1 MKDIKNILAGAQDKL
16 AELGFSGSY
25 TEALEWLEVTD
36 NMADFNKM
44 EVKAMKKMSKEEMAT
59 VNNAQE
65 TKKEEVTMEEL
76 FKKVSKNYGASSMR
90 RNALSFQEMR
100 ELNEDMNTLL
110 TMAIDKAEKLA
121 HQYDPFT
128 QYIDNGRQY
137 RQAEAR
143 NAEIDK
149 EWEELLG
156 MFGIKA
162 YIGSYANLG
171 SETRSKI
178 EELFTSAFCTD
189 IESVTE
195 KKVKAAHVSI
205 NETDKEET
213 AMNTTSTENNATI
226 NNASVKED
234 TIMTTINNTL
244 TAIANTVKEETAMTT
259 TNNIDDMNEVLAALE
274 AKKTS
279 DPAYLNKDAIA
290 EIMKDHYGVELSKR
304 EIKNTKREVLVERL
318 TQLIN
323 AEFFMSKAEEHAED
337 EKLTAE
343 FDEQRLEAM
352 QTQVIEVGDLAI
364 TKDTAPVAIVTEAN
378 NIKKEEN
385 IMANANVIG
394 VVGAVVEEPKEVS
407 NETTQRTENVGPN
420 THSAYVP
427 GLRYQDEHGNA
438 ITTPEALDRRIRLV
452 LWNQMAWNS
461 QQNNGAYGFTITSE
475 MLQSMIAKA
484 LYGIRNLKKVKEA
497 DAKNEAEFKLDKVY
511 MTPERKAKANEM
523 YNWVIKTLLTPV
535 AFKGMVDGKEM
546 KFAYIDSVNGKAV
559 PRTTSV
565 GYKYNIGKWTG
576 QKAENG
582 FHNYLYT
589 ANKSFREY
597 VKAQQNN
604 QQ

>member
-1 MKDIKNILAGAQDKL
+1 MKDIKNILMKVQDKL

-59 VNNAQE
+59 ANNAQE

-90 RNALSFQEMR
+90 RNILSFQEMR
-100 ELNEDMNTLL
+100 ELNEDMNALL
-110 TMAIDKAEKLA
+110 TMAMDKAEKLA

-137 RQAEAR
+137 RQAEER

-189 IESVTE
+189 IESVTV
-195 KKVKAAHVSI
+195 KKMEAAHASI

-213 AMNTTSTENNATI
+213 TMNTTSTENNATI
-226 NNASVKED
+226 NS
-234 TIMTTINNTL
+234 TS
-244 TAIANTVKEETAMTT
+244 VKEETAMTT
-259 TNNIDDMNEVLAALE
+259 TNNTTIANNIDDMNEVLAALE

-290 EIMKDHYGVELSKR
+290 EILKDHYGVELSKR

-378 NIKKEEN
+378 NTKKEEN

-576 QKAENG
+576 QKADGG

-597 VKAQQNN
+597 VKAQQSN
-604 QQ
+604 Q

>member
-1 MKDIKNILAGAQDKL
+1 MKDIKNILMKVQDKL

-59 VNNAQE
+59 ANNAQE

-90 RNALSFQEMR
+90 RNILSFQEMR
-100 ELNEDMNTLL
+100 ELNEDMNALL
-110 TMAIDKAEKLA
+110 TMAMDKAEKLA

-137 RQAEAR
+137 RQAEER

-171 SETRSKI
+171 SETHSKI

-189 IESVTE
+189 IESVTV
-195 KKVKAAHVSI
+195 KKMEAAHASI

-213 AMNTTSTENNATI
+213 TMNTTSTENNATI
-226 NNASVKED
+226 NS
-234 TIMTTINNTL
+234 TS
-244 TAIANTVKEETAMTT
+244 VKEETAMTT
-259 TNNIDDMNEVLAALE
+259 TNNTTIANNIDDMNEVLAALE

-290 EIMKDHYGVELSKR
+290 EILKNHYGVELSKR

-378 NIKKEEN
+378 NTKKEEN

-576 QKAENG
+576 QKADGG

-597 VKAQQNN
+597 VKAQQSN
-604 QQ
+604 Q

>member
-1 MKDIKNILAGAQDKL
+1 MKDIKNILMKVQDKL

-59 VNNAQE
+59 ANNAQE

-90 RNALSFQEMR
+90 RNILSFQEMR
-100 ELNEDMNTLL
+100 ELNEDMNALL
-110 TMAIDKAEKLA
+110 TMAMDKAEKLA

-137 RQAEAR
+137 RQAEER

-189 IESVTE
+189 IESVTV
-195 KKVKAAHVSI
+195 KKMEAAHASI

-213 AMNTTSTENNATI
+213 TMNTTSTENNATI
-226 NNASVKED
+226 NS
-234 TIMTTINNTL
+234 TS
-244 TAIANTVKEETAMTT
+244 VKEETAMTT
-259 TNNIDDMNEVLAALE
+259 TNNTTIANNIDDMNEVLAALE

-290 EIMKDHYGVELSKR
+290 EILKNHYGVELSKR

-378 NIKKEEN
+378 NTKKEEN

-576 QKAENG
+576 QKAEGG

-597 VKAQQNN
+597 VKAQQSN
-604 QQ
+604 Q

>member
-1 MKDIKNILAGAQDKL
+1 MKDIKNILMKVQDKL

-59 VNNAQE
+59 ANNAQE

-90 RNALSFQEMR
+90 RNILSFQEMR
-100 ELNEDMNTLL
+100 ELNEDMNALL
-110 TMAIDKAEKLA
+110 TMAMDKAEKLA

-137 RQAEAR
+137 RQAEER

-189 IESVTE
+189 IESVTV
-195 KKVKAAHVSI
+195 KKMEAAHASI

-213 AMNTTSTENNATI
+213 TMNTTSTENNATI
-226 NNASVKED
+226 NS
-234 TIMTTINNTL
+234 TS
-244 TAIANTVKEETAMTT
+244 VKEETAMTT
-259 TNNIDDMNEVLAALE
+259 TNNTTIANNIDDMNEVLAALE

-290 EIMKDHYGVELSKR
+290 EILKNHYGVELSKR

-378 NIKKEEN
+378 NTKKEEN

-576 QKAENG
+576 QKADGG

-597 VKAQQNN
+597 VKAQQSN
-604 QQ
+604 Q

>member
-25 TEALEWLEVTD
+25 TEALEWLEATD
-36 NMADFNKM
+36 NMTDFNKM

-65 TKKEEVTMEEL
+65 TKKEELTMEEL

-100 ELNEDMNTLL
+100 ELNEDMNALL
-110 TMAIDKAEKLA
+110 TMAMDKAEKLA

-137 RQAEAR
+137 RQAEER
-143 NAEIDK
+143 NAEINK
-149 EWEELLG
+149 EWEELFG

-195 KKVKAAHVSI
+195 KKVKAAHASI

-213 AMNTTSTENNATI
+213 TMNTSNTENNATI

-234 TIMTTINNTL
+234 TTMNNTTI
-244 TAIANTVKEETAMTT
+244 A
-259 TNNIDDMNEVLAALE
+259 NNIDDMNEVLAALE

-290 EIMKDHYGVELSKR
+290 EILKEQFGIEMSKR
-304 EIKNTKREVLVERL
+304 EIKNTKRDVMVEKLV
-318 TQLIN
+318 QLIN
-323 AEFFMSKAEEHAED
+323 
-337 EKLTAE
+337 EKLAPQSE
-343 FDEQRLEAM
+343 DI
-352 QTQVIEVGDLAI
+352 QTETIEVGDLAI

-378 NIKKEEN
+378 NTNKEEN

-546 KFAYIDSVNGKAV
+546 KFAYIDSVDGKAI

>member
-1 MKDIKNILAGAQDKL
+1 MKDIKNILAGAQEKL

-25 TEALEWLEVTD
+25 TEALEWLKVTD

-59 VNNAQE
+59 ANNTQE

-100 ELNEDMNTLL
+100 ELNEDMNALL
-110 TMAIDKAEKLA
+110 TMAMDKAEKLA

-128 QYIDNGRQY
+128 QYIDNSRQY

-171 SETRSKI
+171 SETRGKI
-178 EELFTSAFCTD
+178 EELFASAFCTD
-189 IESVTE
+189 IESVTV
-195 KKVKAAHVSI
+195 KKMTAAHASI

-213 AMNTTSTENNATI
+213 TMNTTSTENNATI

-234 TIMTTINNTL
+234 TIMTTIDNTL

-290 EIMKDHYGVELSKR
+290 EILKNHYGVELSKK

-323 AEFFMSKAEEHAED
+323 AEFFMSKAEGHAED

-343 FDEQRLEAM
+343 FDEQRLETM

-378 NIKKEEN
+378 NTKKEEN
-385 IMANANVIG
+385 IMTNANEMV

-484 LYGIRNLKKVKEA
+484 LYGIRNLKKAKEA

-559 PRTTSV
+559 PRTISV
-565 GYKYNIGKWTG
+565 GYKYNIAKWTG
-576 QKAENG
+576 QKAKNG
-582 FHNYLYT
+582 FYNYLYT

-597 VKAQQNN
+597 VKTQQNN

>member
-1 MKDIKNILAGAQDKL
+1 MKDIKNILMKVQDKL

-25 TEALEWLEVTD
+25 TEALEWLEATD
-36 NMADFNKM
+36 NMTDFNKM

-59 VNNAQE
+59 ANNAQE
-65 TKKEEVTMEEL
+65 TKKEEVTMETTFVLNNDGRFMFSPSFARKHTDDEL
-76 FKKVSKNYGASSMR
+76 
-90 RNALSFQEMR
+90 
-100 ELNEDMNTLL
+100 
-110 TMAIDKAEKLA
+110 KAELVKLVDAAMAEADKLA
-121 HQYDPFT
+121 DNYDYYYM
-128 QYIDNGRQY
+128 YIDNGRQY
-137 RQAEAR
+137 RQAEENNKR
-143 NAEIDK
+143 LSEK
-149 EWEELLG
+149 WEEL
-156 MFGIKA
+156 MKKFGLNA
-162 YIGSYANLG
+162 YIGSYAEVGHDERMKKLQTLFAPIIG
-171 SETRSKI
+171 SMETVNEASDK
-178 EELFTSAFCTD
+178 EDTTMTANTENATATNNNTS
-189 IESVTE
+189 V
-195 KKVKAAHVSI
+195 
-205 NETDKEET
+205 KEET
-213 AMNTTSTENNATI
+213 AMNETTN
-226 NNASVKED
+226 
-234 TIMTTINNTL
+234 TTI
-244 TAIANTVKEETAMTT
+244 A
-259 TNNIDDMNEVLAALE
+259 NNIDDMNEVLAALD

-279 DPAYLNKDAIA
+279 DPAYLNKDVIA
-290 EIMKDHYGVELSKR
+290 EILKSHYGVELSKR
-304 EIKNTKREVLVERL
+304 EIKNTKRDVLVERL

-378 NIKKEEN
+378 NTKKEEN
-385 IMANANVIG
+385 IMTNANEMVVVG
-394 VVGAVVEEPKEVS
+394 VVGTVAEEPKEVS

-523 YNWVIKTLLTPV
+523 YNWVIKNLLTPV

-546 KFAYIDSVNGKAV
+546 KFAYIDSVDGKAV

-576 QKAENG
+576 QKAESG

>member
-1 MKDIKNILAGAQDKL
+1 
-16 AELGFSGSY
+16 
-25 TEALEWLEVTD
+25 
-36 NMADFNKM
+36 
-44 EVKAMKKMSKEEMAT
+44 
-59 VNNAQE
+59 
-65 TKKEEVTMEEL
+65 
-76 FKKVSKNYGASSMR
+76 
-90 RNALSFQEMR
+90 
-100 ELNEDMNTLL
+100 
-110 TMAIDKAEKLA
+110 
-121 HQYDPFT
+121 
-128 QYIDNGRQY
+128 
-137 RQAEAR
+137 
-143 NAEIDK
+143 
-149 EWEELLG
+149 
-156 MFGIKA
+156 
-162 YIGSYANLG
+162 
-171 SETRSKI
+171 
-178 EELFTSAFCTD
+178 
-189 IESVTE
+189 
-195 KKVKAAHVSI
+195 
-205 NETDKEET
+205 
-213 AMNTTSTENNATI
+213 
-226 NNASVKED
+226 
-234 TIMTTINNTL
+234 
-244 TAIANTVKEETAMTT
+244 
-259 TNNIDDMNEVLAALE
+259 
-274 AKKTS
+274 
-279 DPAYLNKDAIA
+279 
-290 EIMKDHYGVELSKR
+290 
-304 EIKNTKREVLVERL
+304 
-318 TQLIN
+318 
-323 AEFFMSKAEEHAED
+323 
-337 EKLTAE
+337 
-343 FDEQRLEAM
+343 
-352 QTQVIEVGDLAI
+352 
-364 TKDTAPVAIVTEAN
+364 
-378 NIKKEEN
+378 
-385 IMANANVIG
+385 MANANVIG

-546 KFAYIDSVNGKAV
+546 KFAYIDSVDGKAV

-576 QKAENG
+576 QKAEGG

>member
-1 MKDIKNILAGAQDKL
+1 MKDIKNILVKVQDKL

-59 VNNAQE
+59 ANNTQE

-90 RNALSFQEMR
+90 RNTLSFQEMR
-100 ELNEDMNTLL
+100 ELNEDMNALL
-110 TMAIDKAEKLA
+110 TMAMDKAEKLA

-137 RQAEAR
+137 RQAEER

-189 IESVTE
+189 IESVTV
-195 KKVKAAHVSI
+195 KKMEAAHASI

-213 AMNTTSTENNATI
+213 TMNTTSTENNATI

-234 TIMTTINNTL
+234 TIMTTIDNTL

-290 EIMKDHYGVELSKR
+290 DILKNHYGVELSKR

-378 NIKKEEN
+378 NTKKEEN

-546 KFAYIDSVNGKAV
+546 KFAYIDSVDGKAV

-576 QKAENG
+576 QKAESG

-589 ANKSFREY
+589 ANRSFREY
-597 VKAQQNN
+597 VKAQQSN
-604 QQ
+604 Q